1 MLSRVPAFLSL
12 IRPLNLLI
20 AFLSIIVASVLAGG
34 DEDEA
39 VAMVLAAC
47 AGIAVAAGANAIN
60 DRFDVEID
68 RVNRPDRP
76 IPRGA
81 LTERDATLTWGTSAG
96 VAAICSATVGSWP
109 FAIVVG
115 SIVLL
120 YFYSR
125 SLKAMPLVGNLVVAG
140 MTGLAFVYG
149 ASAVGSIQAGIVP
162 ALFAFFANL
171 AREVVK
177 DVEDRDGD
185 SKANAATLPVRYGV
199 RPARIVT
206 SVSLILL
213 ILITLVVG
221 TRDLYRPAFLPIV
234 LVADAIMAF
243 VAVAVWRNDTPAHMR
258 MLSSL
263 LKVAMVVGLVAIWFG
278 RPVS

>member
-1 MLSRVPAFLSL
+1 MFSRASAILSL

-34 DEDEA
+34 REDDA
-39 VAMVLAAC
+39 VAMALAAC

-60 DRFDVEID
+60 DRFDVAID

-81 LTERDATLTWGTSAG
+81 LTERDATLVWGTSAAL
-96 VAAICSATVGSWP
+96 AAICSATVGPWP
-109 FAIVVG
+109 FGIVVG
-115 SIVLL
+115 SIALL
-120 YFYSR
+120 YSYSR
-125 SLKAMPLVGNLVVAG
+125 SLKAMPLVGNIVVAG
-140 MTGLAFVYG
+140 MTGLAFIYG
-149 ASAVGSIQAGIVP
+149 ASAVGSIQAGVVP

-185 SKANAATLPVRYGV
+185 SRANAATLPVRYGV

-206 SVSLILL
+206 SVSLTLL
-213 ILITLVVG
+213 IVITLLVAWRG
-221 TRDLYRPAFLPIV
+221 IYQPAFLPIV

-243 VAVAVWRNDTPAHMR
+243 VAMAVWRNDTPAHMR

-278 RPVS
+278 RPVN